1 MKKAVLCTI
10 CLILINGCM
19 RTSLP
24 LPDDDEPN
32 PITLIEVGPTAGYS
46 SVSPGIS
53 DNLTKQVHR
62 QYHLTELEKMDKW
75 VQEGLTEGLF
85 HSVNV
90 DYNQVRIDHII
101 WYSLSIEA
109 KKQIV
114 TIFHKYFDL
123 KGSTGRVTVLSNRND
138 KKLATYGSWRGI
150 RILE

>member
-46 SVSPGIS
+46 SVSPGIPYE
-53 DNLTKQVHR
+53 LTPESRR
-62 QYHLTELEKMDKW
+62 QSHLTELEKLHQW
-75 VQEGLTEGLF
+75 VQECLSEGAF
-85 HSVNV
+85 HSVHV
-90 DYNQVRIDHII
+90 EYNEVRIDPTL
-101 WYSLSIEA
+101 WSLFTIEQ
-109 KKQIV
+109 KQNV
-114 TIFHKYFDL
+114 VLRLSAYFTL

-138 KKLATYGSWRGI
+138 KKLATYGSWGGMK
-150 RILE
+150 ILE